1 MLAITQGSTAFRAIS
16 DASELLPNEVA
27 FSGEFLWEDAFTPG
41 MVWDAGIGN
50 VRAKNT
56 AESLGAV
63 KAQRITAINTEC
75 RTRLLARFGDPAE
88 QVSRSIGV
96 YGTAEQAALSTRIA
110 ATIDASNTASDAVT
124 AATTIAEVEA
134 VTVTWPAI

>member
-1 MLAITQGSTAFRAIS
+1 MLKHLLDITGGIGAAPIEDGTYRLDFEGSSRLATQAEII
-16 DASELLPNEVA
+16 DAS
-27 FSGEFLWEDAFTPG
+27 
-41 MVWDAGIGN
+41 
-50 VRAKNT
+50 
-56 AESLGAV
+56 

-88 QVSRSIGV
+88 QVSRAIGV
-96 YGTAEQAALSTRIA
+96 YGLAEKSALETGIA

>member
-1 MLAITQGSTAFRAIS
+1 MNLSAILSLLFQGIDFERDCLLQDDGAGPYIKAWNRPEPQPTQAELDAAAI
-16 DASELLPNEVA
+16 PVA
-27 FSGEFLWEDAFTPG
+27 KS
-41 MVWDAGIGN
+41 
-50 VRAKNT
+50 
-56 AESLGAV
+56 
-63 KAQRITAINTEC
+63 QRIASINTEC

-96 YGTAEQAALSTRIA
+96 YGTAEQSALSTGIS

-134 VTVTWPAI
+134 VAVTWPVI

>member
-1 MLAITQGSTAFRAIS
+1 MRLDAPNILIAMGYVLDRDFVAVQDTST
-16 DASELLPNEVA
+16 
-27 FSGEFLWEDAFTPG
+27 
-41 MVWDAGIGN
+41 N
-50 VRAKNT
+50 VRIDWYATT
-56 AESLGAV
+56 AQPTETEINAAALPAA

-75 RTRLLARFGDPAE
+75 RTRLLARFGDAAE

-96 YGTAEQAALSTRIA
+96 YGLAEKSALETGIA

-134 VTVTWPAI
+134 VAVTWPVI